1 MNRPPDSE
9 IDAMLLAY
17 TTGEITQPEERT
29 LFEAAAQDQDL
40 FDRLLDLESARQAI
54 RNPEERRRALAVLDA
69 WGHTERTETLDV
81 PRAAAALRQRAQ
93 RPPSLAADLGR
104 SVVSTITTTVVLRL
118 CYAAITVIGATFVT
132 SAPSYEPAANPG
144 SSPVPPILHLVHAAI
159 AALLLAVQFTPFL
172 QPHRIDARTH
182 PIAQR
187 CLAQFIAGWR
197 FAWAAW
203 LALYAWLWIFAV
215 SGANPYPVADI
226 LNCLTAFPLFWAFF
240 VLDQPSVAIPTNP
253 RRTAAFRK
261 AIGVVWG
268 IGAGVAVLAVAGRE
282 HLWGLNEFGLVFQG
296 IYVGLSIA
304 FLFGRFDSHWMKV
317 PRWMLAPL
325 YGYALIQMIYV
336 FFFRLPPEWQIYT
349 YVVALLFKLCLFL
362 VVTHLLQAG
371 NLARYLEAAEDG
383 KIGPPQ

>member
-1 MNRPPDSE
+1 MNRPPDSDL
-9 IDAMLLAY
+9 DAMLLAY
-17 TTGEITQPEERT
+17 TTGEITQPEERA

-40 FDRLLDLESARQAI
+40 FDRLLDVESARQAI

-69 WGHTERTETLDV
+69 WGHSAPGDAVDRQ
-81 PRAAAALRQRAQ
+81 PAAALRQTVQ
-93 RPPSLAADLGR
+93 PPLSLAADLGR
-104 SVVSTITTTVVLRL
+104 SVLSTITTTVVLRL
-118 CYAAITVIGATFVT
+118 CYAAITVIGATLVT
-132 SAPSYEPAANPG
+132 GAPSSGPPANPA

-187 CLAQFIAGWR
+187 CLNQFIAGWR
-197 FAWAAW
+197 FAWGAW
-203 LALYAWLWIFAV
+203 LALYAWLWVFAV
-215 SGANPYPVADI
+215 YGANPYPVADI

-240 VLDQPSVAIPTNP
+240 VLDQPSVATPANP
-253 RRTAAFRK
+253 RRTAPFRK

-268 IGAGVAVLAVAGRE
+268 IGAGVAVLAVAGRQ

-304 FLFGRFDSHWMKV
+304 FLVGRFDSHWMKV

-336 FFFRLPPEWQIYT
+336 FFFKLPPEWQIYT